1 MGKGGTKMKCPF
13 CQHADTKVTDSRVTD
28 DGNAIRRRRECLSC
42 HRRFTTYELVEEA
55 PLMVIKRD
63 GHREMFD
70 GDKLLRGLMR
80 ACEKREVSV
89 EQIKELVASVERELR
104 NRLVQEISSE
114 ELGEV
119 VLAKLSD
126 LDPVAYIRFASVYR
140 RFSGLKDFMAELET
154 LMAKETQKQKGVESK

>member
-1 MGKGGTKMKCPF
+1 MKCPF

>member
-1 MGKGGTKMKCPF
+1 MKCPF
-13 CQHADTKVTDSRVTD
+13 CQYADTKVTDSRVTD

-154 LMAKETQKQKGVESK
+154 LMAKEEREEREDESK

>member
-1 MGKGGTKMKCPF
+1 MKCPF
-13 CQHADTKVTDSRVTD
+13 CKYADTKVTDSRVTD

-154 LMAKETQKQKGVESK
+154 LMDKEKQKQKGVESK

>member
-1 MGKGGTKMKCPF
+1 MKCPF
-13 CQHADTKVTDSRVTD
+13 CKYADTKVTDSRVTD

-154 LMAKETQKQKGVESK
+154 LMAKEEQKQKGVESK

>member
-1 MGKGGTKMKCPF
+1 MKCPF
-13 CQHADTKVTDSRVTD
+13 CKYADTKVTDSRVTD

-126 LDPVAYIRFASVYR
+126 LDPVAYIRFCLSSVQW
-140 RFSGLKDFMAELET
+140 LEGFYGGT
-154 LMAKETQKQKGVESK
+154 GNVDGQRETKAKRS

>member
-1 MGKGGTKMKCPF
+1 MKCPF
-13 CQHADTKVTDSRVTD
+13 CQYADTKVTDSRVTD

-80 ACEKREVSV
+80 ACEKRDVSV
-89 EQIKELVASVERELR
+89 EQIKELVVSVERELR

-140 RFSGLKDFMAELET
+140 RFSGLKDFMSELET
-154 LMAKETQKQKGVESK
+154 LMAKEEQKPKGVESK

>member
-1 MGKGGTKMKCPF
+1 MKCPF

-70 GDKLLRGLMR
+70 GNKLLRGLMR

-154 LMAKETQKQKGVESK
+154 LMAKEKQKQKGVESK

>member
-1 MGKGGTKMKCPF
+1 MKCPF
-13 CQHADTKVTDSRVTD
+13 CKYADTKVTDSRVTD

-70 GDKLLRGLMR
+70 GDKRLRGLMR

-154 LMAKETQKQKGVESK
+154 LMAKEKQKQKGVESK

>member
-1 MGKGGTKMKCPF
+1 MKCPF

-89 EQIKELVASVERELR
+89 EQIKELVSSVERELR

-154 LMAKETQKQKGVESK
+154 LMAKEKQKPKGVESK

>member
-1 MGKGGTKMKCPF
+1 MKCPF
-13 CQHADTKVTDSRVTD
+13 CKYADTKVTDSRVTD

-140 RFSGLKDFMAELET
+140 RFSGLKDFMTELET
-154 LMAKETQKQKGVESK
+154 LMAKEKQKQKGVESK

>member
-1 MGKGGTKMKCPF
+1 MKCPF

-140 RFSGLKDFMAELET
+140 RFGGLKDFMAELET
-154 LMAKETQKQKGVESK
+154 LMAKEEQKEREDESK

>member
-1 MGKGGTKMKCPF
+1 MKCPF
-13 CQHADTKVTDSRVTD
+13 CQHADTKVTDSRMTD

-154 LMAKETQKQKGVESK
+154 LMAKEKQKPKGVESK

>member
-1 MGKGGTKMKCPF
+1 MKCPF
-13 CQHADTKVTDSRVTD
+13 CKYADTKVTDSRVTD

-140 RFSGLKDFMAELET
+140 RFSGLKDFMAELEKF
-154 LMAKETQKQKGVESK
+154 MAKETQKQK

>member
-1 MGKGGTKMKCPF
+1 MKCPF

-126 LDPVAYIRFASVYR
+126 LDPVAHIRFASVYR

-154 LMAKETQKQKGVESK
+154 LMAKEKQKPKGVESK

>member
-1 MGKGGTKMKCPF
+1 MKCPF
-13 CQHADTKVTDSRVTD
+13 CKYADTKVTDSRVTD

>member
-1 MGKGGTKMKCPF
+1 MKCPF

-89 EQIKELVASVERELR
+89 EQMKELVASVERELR

-154 LMAKETQKQKGVESK
+154 LMAKEERKEREDESK

>member
-1 MGKGGTKMKCPF
+1 MKCPF
-13 CQHADTKVTDSRVTD
+13 CKYADTKVTDSRVTD

-154 LMAKETQKQKGVESK
+154 LMDKEEQKQKGVESK

>member
-1 MGKGGTKMKCPF
+1 MKCPF

-154 LMAKETQKQKGVESK
+154 LMAKEEQKQKGVESK

>member
-1 MGKGGTKMKCPF
+1 MKCPF

-154 LMAKETQKQKGVESK
+154 LMDKEEQKEREDESK

>member
-1 MGKGGTKMKCPF
+1 MKCPF
-13 CQHADTKVTDSRVTD
+13 CQYADTKVTDSRVTD

-89 EQIKELVASVERELR
+89 EQIKELVVSVERELR

-140 RFSGLKDFMAELET
+140 RFSGLKDFMSELET
-154 LMAKETQKQKGVESK
+154 LMAKEEQK

>member
-1 MGKGGTKMKCPF
+1 MKCPF

-119 VLAKLSD
+119 VLAKLSG

-154 LMAKETQKQKGVESK
+154 LMAKEKQKPKGVESK

>member
-1 MGKGGTKMKCPF
+1 MKCPF

-154 LMAKETQKQKGVESK
+154 LMAKEKQKQKGVESK

>member
-1 MGKGGTKMKCPF
+1 MKCPF

-154 LMAKETQKQKGVESK
+154 LMAKEEREEREDESK

>member
-1 MGKGGTKMKCPF
+1 MKCPF
-13 CQHADTKVTDSRVTD
+13 CQYADTKVTDSRVTD

-89 EQIKELVASVERELR
+89 EQIKELVVSVERELR
-104 NRLVQEISSE
+104 NRLVQELSSE

-140 RFSGLKDFMAELET
+140 RFSGLKDFMSELET
-154 LMAKETQKQKGVESK
+154 LMAKEEQK

>member
-1 MGKGGTKMKCPF
+1 MKCPF

-140 RFSGLKDFMAELET
+140 RFSGLKDFMAELEM
-154 LMAKETQKQKGVESK
+154 LMAKEKQKPKGVESK

>member
-1 MGKGGTKMKCPF
+1 MKCPF

-89 EQIKELVASVERELR
+89 EQIKELVASVARELR

-154 LMAKETQKQKGVESK
+154 LMAKEKQKPKGVESK

>member
-1 MGKGGTKMKCPF
+1 MKCPF
-13 CQHADTKVTDSRVTD
+13 CKYADTKVTDSRVTD

-154 LMAKETQKQKGVESK
+154 LMAKEERKEREDESK

>member
-1 MGKGGTKMKCPF
+1 MGKGGSQMKCPF
-13 CQHADTKVTDSRVTD
+13 CKYADTKVTDSRVTD

-154 LMAKETQKQKGVESK
+154 LMAKEKQKQKGVESK

>member
-1 MGKGGTKMKCPF
+1 MKCPF

-42 HRRFTTYELVEEA
+42 HRRFTTYELDEEA
-55 PLMVIKRD
+55 PLMVIKRE

-154 LMAKETQKQKGVESK
+154 LMAKEKQKPKGVESK

>member
-1 MGKGGTKMKCPF
+1 MKCPF
-13 CQHADTKVTDSRVTD
+13 CKYADTKVTDSRVTD

-154 LMAKETQKQKGVESK
+154 LMAKEKQKPKGVESK

>member
-1 MGKGGTKMKCPF
+1 MKCPF

-154 LMAKETQKQKGVESK
+154 LMAKEEQKEREDESK

>member
-1 MGKGGTKMKCPF
+1 MKCPF

-126 LDPVAYIRFASVYR
+126 LEPVAYIRFASVYR

-154 LMAKETQKQKGVESK
+154 LMAKEKQKPKGVESK

>member
-1 MGKGGTKMKCPF
+1 MKCPF

-119 VLAKLSD
+119 VLAKSSD

-154 LMAKETQKQKGVESK
+154 LMAKEKQKPKGVESK

>member
-1 MGKGGTKMKCPF
+1 MKCPF

-89 EQIKELVASVERELR
+89 EQIKELVASVARELL

-154 LMAKETQKQKGVESK
+154 LMAKEKQKPKGVESK

>member
-1 MGKGGTKMKCPF
+1 MKCPF
-13 CQHADTKVTDSRVTD
+13 CQYADTKVTDSRVTD

-89 EQIKELVASVERELR
+89 EQIKELVVSVERELR

-154 LMAKETQKQKGVESK
+154 LMAKEEQKPKGVESK